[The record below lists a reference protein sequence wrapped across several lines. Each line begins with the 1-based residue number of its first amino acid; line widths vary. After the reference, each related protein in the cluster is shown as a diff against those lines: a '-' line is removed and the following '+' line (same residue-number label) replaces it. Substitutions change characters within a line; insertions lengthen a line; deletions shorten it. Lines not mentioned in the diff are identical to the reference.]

1 MPTPKKGPR
10 LGGSAS
16 HQRHMLANLAT
27 ALFEHGRITTTET
40 RARTL
45 RPVAEKLITKAK
57 KGDLHNRREVLKTI
71 RDKSVVH
78 VLFTEIAPQMAER
91 PGGYTRITKIGNR
104 KGDNA
109 PMAVIE
115 LVQEPYKPA
124 AKKATTKKAAAEK
137 PAPQAEEKPAEDK
150 SAEELS
156 GEEVSEESVTNV
168 GEETPADDSAED
180 TAADTAE
187 EAAEE
192 SQAARFAEL
201 ELGDDVA
208 EALED
213 GSAPSEEFTIKGNK
227 DSGKYHTPDSQW
239 YDATVAEVWFK
250 TEEAAENAGFVKAG

>member
-16 HQRHMLANLAT
+16 HQRHILANLAT
-27 ALFEHGRITTTET
+27 ALFEHGKITTTES

-78 VLFTEIAPQMAER
+78 VLFTEIGPQMAER

-124 AKKATTKKAAAEK
+124 DKKPAQKSGTKAAAAT
-137 PAPQAEEKPAEDK
+137 PAPEAEEEP
-150 SAEELS
+150 AEELT
-156 GEEVSEESVTNV
+156 GEPVAGDAGDTDTNV
-168 GEETPADDSAED
+168 GSEETVL
-180 TAADTAE
+180 
-187 EAAEE
+187 EAGEE
-192 SQAARFAEL
+192 SSVAKFADL
-201 ELGDDVA
+201 EFGDDVA
-208 EALED
+208 VALED
-213 GSAPSEEFTIKGNK
+213 GAAPSEEFTIKGNK

-239 YDATVAEVWFK
+239 YDQTIAEVWF
-250 TEEAAENAGFVKAG
+250 TSEEAAENAGFVKAG

>member
-10 LGGSAS
+10 LGGSPS
-16 HQRHMLANLAT
+16 HQRHILANLAT
-27 ALFEHGRITTTET
+27 ALFEHGRITTTES

-78 VLFTEIAPQMAER
+78 VLFTEIGPKMAER
-91 PGGYTRITKIGNR
+91 PGGYTRITKIGPR

-115 LVQEPYKPA
+115 LVTEAYSPKATTTKKSTAAPA
-124 AKKATTKKAAAEK
+124 AKAAE
-137 PAPQAEEKPAEDK
+137 PEAEEPV
-150 SAEELS
+150 AEETA
-156 GEEVSEESVTNV
+156 V
-168 GEETPADDSAED
+168 EETEGHEGDEETTTVAESADDSEARGF
-180 TAADTAE
+180 AD
-187 EAAEE
+187 
-192 SQAARFAEL
+192 L
-201 ELGDDVA
+201 EFGDDVA

-213 GSAPSEEFTIKGNK
+213 GAAPSDEFTIKGNK

-239 YDATVAEVWFK
+239 YDQTIAEVWFK

>member
-10 LGGSAS
+10 LGGSAA
-16 HQRHMLANLAT
+16 HQRHILANLAT
-27 ALFEHGRITTTET
+27 ALFEHGRITTTES

-57 KGDLHNRREVLKTI
+57 RGDLHNRREVLKTI

-115 LVQEPYKPA
+115 LVQEAYKPA
-124 AKKATTKKAAAEK
+124 AKKAAAKKAASA
-137 PAPQAEEKPAEDK
+137 PAAPVEEPKAEEI
-150 SAEELS
+150 SAEEIS
-156 GEEVSEESVTNV
+156 GEEVTEETEVTNV
-168 GEETPADDSAED
+168 GEETAESTEIAD
-180 TAADTAE
+180 
-187 EAAEE
+187 AAEE
-192 SQAARFAEL
+192 TSAAKFADL
-201 ELGDDVA
+201 EFGDAVA
-208 EALED
+208 AALED
-213 GSAPSEEFTIKGNK
+213 GSAPSEEYTIKGNK
-227 DSGKYHTPDSQW
+227 DSGLYHTPDSQW
-239 YDATVAEVWFK
+239 YDQTVAEVWFK